1 MGYYTSF
8 VLTVRDATPE
18 ESAEIEKLVSN
29 EDGMCFMERWGE
41 DIYTAYTTWYDYDED
56 MLALSKQYPTV
67 LFELYGDG
75 EETEDIWYNYYK
87 NGMKQRCPAK
97 ITFDPYDEAKL
108 KEPA

>member
-1 MGYYTSF
+1 MGYYTSY
-8 VLTVRDATPE
+8 VLTVHDATPE
-18 ESAEIEKLVSN
+18 ESEEIKELVC
-29 EDGMCFMERWGE
+29 DVDRPWFMERWDK
-41 DIYTAYTTWYDYDED
+41 DIYTSYDTWYDYDED

-75 EETEDIWYNYYK
+75 EETDDIWYTYYK
-87 NGMKQRCPAK
+87 NGLIQRCPAK